1 MTAIEGIGGPNPTK
15 TTGRT
20 PHAASAEFTLP
31 PEPAA
36 SGAAAAAAPPQAA
49 SLGAMLTLQEL
60 GCETVEDREARKH
73 GQAMLA
79 LLAALQRALL
89 TGGSQETVLAQL
101 AGLVGT
107 APQATDRRLAAMVA
121 AIMVRV
127 RVELA
132 RHQT

>member
-1 MTAIEGIGGPNPTK
+1 
-15 TTGRT
+15 
-20 PHAASAEFTLP
+20 
-31 PEPAA
+31 
-36 SGAAAAAAPPQAA
+36 
-49 SLGAMLTLQEL
+49 MLALQEL
-60 GCETVEDREARKH
+60 GCETAGRPRGPPTRPGDCWR
-73 GQAMLA
+73 

-89 TGGSQETVLAQL
+89 AGGSQETVLAQL

-132 RHQT
+132 RHANLIGRQNCFVSAC